1 MIPAAHEPRPRCLRC
16 WRPARLCYCR
26 DLVPVATETRVV
38 FLQHPRERAAAM
50 GTARLAHLAL
60 ANSELH
66 VGAHPDVHQRV
77 HDLAGDPTA
86 ALLYPDGDCP
96 APAWKPRTLVVIDG
110 TWTTARKMLA
120 RTPALARL
128 PRLRLAPSAPSAY
141 RIRREPAP
149 HCLSTVEAV
158 AAALTE
164 LEGDA
169 GRFAPMLGAFHS
181 LVETQID
188 FAGTHRVPYRH
199 LRARRGAR
207 AERLRDSL
215 SRGVAVQVEG
225 NPAGVG
231 LGHELVLLAARRI
244 ATGESFRAVV
254 RPRRAVHPRFAERAA
269 IPLRALVEGGDPLD
283 VARARWADFLRPG
296 DVLVGWGTF
305 SPRLLAVEDMIHDPW
320 LDLRPGV
327 IQRLRR
333 RPGGVERAAT
343 ALADAA
349 PGDPSCGRA
358 ERRLEALVTL
368 VASLVAGENR

>member
-1 MIPAAHEPRPRCLRC
+1 MIPAVHEPRPRCLRC
-16 WRPARLCYCR
+16 WRPERLCYCR

-38 FLQHPRERAAAM
+38 FLQHPRERAVAM

-66 VGAHPDVHQRV
+66 VGAHPDAHRRV
-77 HDLAGDPTA
+77 LDLAGDPTA
-86 ALLYPDGDCP
+86 ALLYPDGDRP
-96 APAWKPRTLVVIDG
+96 APASKPRTLVVIDG

-169 GRFAPMLGAFHS
+169 DRFAPMLGAFHS
-181 LVETQID
+181 LVETQIEL
-188 FAGTHRVPYRH
+188 AGTRRMPYRH

-207 AERLRDSL
+207 FERLRETL
-215 SRGVAVQVEG
+215 SRAVAVQVEG
-225 NPAGVG
+225 NPAGSG
-231 LGHELVLLAARRI
+231 LGHELVLLVAHRI
-244 ATGESFRAVV
+244 ATAEIFRAVV
-254 RPRRAVHPRFAERAA
+254 RPRRAVHPRFTERTGIAA
-269 IPLRALVEGGDPLD
+269 RALEDAGDTID
-283 VARARWADFLRPG
+283 GARARWADFVQAN

-305 SPRLLAVEDMIHDPW
+305 SPRLLAVEDMLHDPW

-333 RPGGVERAAT
+333 RPGGVEQAAL

-349 PGDPSCGRA
+349 PADPTRGRA
-358 ERRLEALVTL
+358 ERRLDALVTL
-368 VASLVAGENR
+368 VASVVAGENR